1 MGRPGRP
8 RGDLVTDSGTPTPDF
23 AAAQQRMRHVPEPV
37 EPDAPLPAGESG
49 AAYPVNEQHLEDFQV
64 GGVERSL
71 PPEEQL
77 AQIVSYMENS
87 YPVPNG
93 ADADENADA
102 EAADRYLAALPDR
115 LTHAAMLMLG
125 SGLDHTMPGVAYG
138 MDVEVHDLPELG
150 ARVFTPSSG
159 AGDRWAVALNPGF
172 GPRATEHHW
181 RPLVAAL
188 AELSGTAIVDAPG
201 DALAAARDVIAQQPA
216 TTCAIIAEQ
225 HSAED
230 PAGTA
235 HIDAAPLLA
244 PSPGYATAAIGD
256 ESAENIGV
264 IATPEE
270 YRRIVRDLADQLR
283 ATGS

>member
-1 MGRPGRP
+1 M
-8 RGDLVTDSGTPTPDF
+8 TDSGTPTPDF

-37 EPDAPLPAGESG
+37 EPDAPLPVGESG

-71 PPEEQL
+71 PPKEQL

-87 YPVPNG
+87 YPVPASTDT
-93 ADADENADA
+93 ADADAL
-102 EAADRYLAALPDR
+102 DRYLAALPDR

-138 MDVEVHDLPELG
+138 MDVEVRELPELG
-150 ARVFTPSSG
+150 ACVFTPSSG
-159 AGDRWAVALNPGF
+159 DGDRWAVALNPGF

-201 DALAAARDVIAQQPA
+201 DALEAARDVIAQQPG
-216 TTCAIIAEQ
+216 TTSAIIAEQ
-225 HSAED
+225 HSTATA
-230 PAGTA
+230 AGTA

>member
-8 RGDLVTDSGTPTPDF
+8 RGDLVTDSGTTTPDF

-37 EPDAPLPAGESG
+37 EPEAPLPAGESG
-49 AAYPVNEQHLEDFQV
+49 DAYPVNEQHLEDFQV

-87 YPVPNG
+87 YPVPDS
-93 ADADENADA
+93 ADADAL
-102 EAADRYLAALPDR
+102 DRYLAALPDR

-138 MDVEVHDLPELG
+138 MNVDVRELSELG
-150 ARVFTPSSG
+150 ACVFTPSTG
-159 AGDRWAVALNPGF
+159 ANERWAVALNPGF

-181 RPLVAAL
+181 RPMVAAL
-188 AELSGTAIVDAPG
+188 AELSGTAIVEAPAG
-201 DALAAARDVIAQQPA
+201 AIEAALGFIAEQPA
-216 TTCAIIAEQ
+216 TTRAIIAEQ
-225 HSAED
+225 HSAGD
-230 PAGTA
+230 IDRATR
-235 HIDAAPLLA
+235 IDAAPLFS
-244 PSPGYATAAIGD
+244 PCPGYATAAIGD
-256 ESAENIGV
+256 GSAESFGV

-283 ATGS
+283 VAGS